1 MSRERL
7 TITLQEDVLEALDAT
22 IDGQRLRNRSHAIEY
37 YLSKALGKKALKVLI
52 LAGGKPVYFES
63 EKKSLPKAM
72 VKIAGKP
79 LLEHTLLKLK
89 NAKFSEV
96 IISIAEGGEG
106 IKEYFGDGHSFGLH
120 ISYLKQTNK
129 IQGTAQALVQAK
141 EMLGSGN
148 FLLLYGDVLSDV
160 DLTDMIQFHSQ
171 NKPSVCTMALTSTE
185 AVNMWGLVKMQG
197 SRVVDFE
204 EKPANPKT
212 FSRLVNAGIYLMENE
227 IFKYITSSSVKLE
240 SDVFPRLA
248 EEGKLYGY
256 LHEGMWLD
264 VSNSAAYRQAVREID
279 KNDKN

>member
-37 YLSKALGKKALKVLI
+37 YLAKALGKKALKVLI

-96 IISIAEGGEG
+96 IISIAEGGES
-106 IKEYFGDGHSFGLH
+106 IKEHFGDGHNFGLH
-120 ISYLKQTNK
+120 ISYLHQHSK
-129 IQGTAQALVQAK
+129 ILGTAQALMQAK
-141 EMLGSGN
+141 ESLGSGN

-160 DLTDMIQFHSQ
+160 DFTDMIQFHSQ

-185 AVNMWGLVKMQG
+185 SVNMWGLVKMLG

-204 EKPANPKT
+204 EKPQNPKT
-212 FSRLVNAGIYLMENE
+212 FSRLVNAGIYVMENE
-227 IFKYITSSSVKLE
+227 IFSLLNNAKKLE

-248 EEGKLYGY
+248 QEGKLYGY

-264 VSNSAAYRQAVREID
+264 VSNSAAYKQAVKEV
-279 KNDKN
+279 KSL